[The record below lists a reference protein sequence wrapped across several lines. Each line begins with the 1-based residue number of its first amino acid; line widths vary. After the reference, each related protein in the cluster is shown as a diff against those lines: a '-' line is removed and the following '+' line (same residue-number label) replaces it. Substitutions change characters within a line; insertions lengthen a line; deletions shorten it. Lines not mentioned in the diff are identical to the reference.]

1 MEEKNKIGLSKFLSY
16 VLRHRP
22 EKIGITLDKN
32 GWTDTA
38 ILIEKAKT
46 EVEFTLDELKEVVKN
61 CDKQRFAL
69 SEDGTKIR
77 ANQGHSA
84 KVDISFKEIT
94 APPVLYHGTVK
105 EAIEGIKKKGLQP
118 MKRHHVH
125 LSKDEA
131 TANIDTV
138 TEQELEKILEKLP
151 PKTSKVI
158 IAHRLNTIQNA
169 DVIYFVS
176 ASKLSARLILPNTQV
191 GELVIV
197 P

>member
-32 GWTDTA
+32 GWTDTST
-38 ILIEKAKT
+38 LIEKAKT
-46 EVEFTLDELKEVVKN
+46 EVEFTLEELKEVVKN

-69 SEDGTKIR
+69 SEDGTQIR
-77 ANQGHSA
+77 ANQGHSI
-84 KVDISFKEIT
+84 KVDITFKEIT

-105 EAIEGIKKKGLQP
+105 EAIEGIKDKGLRP

-131 TANIDTV
+131 TANIV
-138 TEQELEKILEKLP
+138 GSRRGKAIILKIDAMKMQDEGFKFYISDNGVYL
-151 PKTSKVI
+151 T
-158 IAHRLNTIQNA
+158 
-169 DVIYFVS
+169 D
-176 ASKLSARLILPNTQV
+176 
-191 GELVIV
+191 IV
-197 P
+197 PKKYITF